1 MGVPRSAFVVLG
13 ADRLW
18 TNALP
23 KPEDPPSEKRGRQ
36 SKIALHGS
44 LPLAVAAAGL
54 ATLGSERDTV
64 DYIRE
69 LITPLDKSSLNFD
82 TIVER
87 LRAHLH
93 EKVQAMR
100 DQAKRALATNPAD
113 AEARM
118 RLKVARLTLVVAY
131 VEAGRATLGWAQLD
145 DEWKA
150 KRESAPHGA
159 VAWPDSL
166 DRFYTKGPFAG
177 GASLFGYSIQEPAK
191 LVEHVR
197 RSDPGGHSRGSPA
210 QPRAEPAGWRSSRRC
225 PDRCQGGSLRPFVP
239 APLTLSPGS
248 GLRSGLPAGRLSL
261 LNVSLLRTP
270 LRGGGLALFR
280 DVRPGLGSKA
290 VARNV
295 HGLRPEGLQDVS
307 HGVGV
312 GDERAVLDMRVLLA
326 DQPCLIVPGTGA
338 AFARD
343 PLDPA
348 LLPDVVRAKRREL
361 SLRSYFD
368 VIVLALS
375 GGSGRCS
382 LPAFR
387 LRARPSPR

>member
-1 MGVPRSAFVVLG
+1 MIRSMPRRVTSLTFGLLCLVSTTLAQAEPALRTGTIIMGVPRSAFVVLG

-23 KPEDPPSEKRGRQ
+23 KPEDPPWERRGRQ
-36 SKIALHGS
+36 GKIALHGS

-87 LRAHLH
+87 LRAYLH
-93 EKVQAMR
+93 EKVQAVR
-100 DQAKRALATNPAD
+100 DPAKRALATNPAD
-113 AEARM
+113 AEAKM

-177 GASLFGYSIQEPAK
+177 GASLFGYSVQEPAK

-197 RSDPGGHSRGSPA
+197 RVIQAGIHEEARLTHGRNRQVGGP
-210 QPRAEPAGWRSSRRC
+210 
-225 PDRCQGGSLRPFVP
+225 V
-239 APLTLSPGS
+239 
-248 GLRSGLPAGRLSL
+248 
-261 LNVSLLRTP
+261 
-270 LRGGGLALFR
+270 
-280 DVRPGLGSKA
+280 
-290 VARNV
+290 
-295 HGLRPEGLQDVS
+295 
-307 HGVGV
+307 
-312 GDERAVLDMRVLLA
+312 
-326 DQPCLIVPGTGA
+326 
-338 AFARD
+338 
-343 PLDPA
+343 
-348 LLPDVVRAKRREL
+348 DVVLIDAKG
-361 SLRSYFD
+361 
-368 VIVLALS
+368 A
-375 GGSGRCS
+375 RCVPS
-382 LPAFR
+382 C
-387 LRARPSPR
+387 RPP